1 MKRFLSPE
9 LRLRLTKNTTP
20 ILFVV
25 ILLFFGLQSSSFLSV
40 ESISNTIKQASFV
53 GIAAVGMTF
62 VLLTGGIDLSVGAIM
77 YLAPLV
83 GGILMRDYSAG
94 VPIALVAAL
103 LTGAIIGVVNGFF
116 IVKLKIIPFIVTLS
130 MLFFIRGAGTFLTNS
145 RQLDFPRSMIDFGL
159 INVGGYLSLPILMFL
174 IVVGVAFIILRRTTF
189 GRQLYAVG
197 NDIEAAKKAGI
208 NTDRV
213 VWSVYIINGVLAAL
227 AGFILI
233 AQIGRLD
240 QAFGE
245 GLEFDIIA
253 AAVLGGASLFGGV
266 GTAYGPLI
274 GAVLIQMVETGLIFT
289 NVNLYLQPMAQA
301 LIIFVAV
308 FFDSLRETN
317 IRKLKRQYIRAS
329 T

>member
-1 MKRFLSPE
+1 MNRLLSPE

-25 ILLFFGLQSSSFLSV
+25 ILLFFGLQSSNFLSA
-40 ESISNTIKQASFV
+40 ESISNTVKQASFV

-83 GGILMRDYSAG
+83 GGILMRDYGAS
-94 VPIALVAAL
+94 VPIALAVAL
-103 LTGAIIGVVNGFF
+103 LTGAIVGAVNGFF

-130 MLFFIRGAGTFLTNS
+130 MLFFMRGAGTFLTDS

-159 INVGGYLSLPILMFL
+159 INIGGYLSLPILMFL
-174 IVVGVAFIILRRTTF
+174 MVVGVAFIILRRTTF

-301 LIIFVAV
+301 LIIFIAV

-317 IRKLKRQYIRAS
+317 LRKLKRQYIRAS